1 MISARYPDA
10 SSRSDAVYPYYI
22 VPEAE
27 TAVHPLRHS
36 GQTPSAVAQRLARE
50 LRETLRTIPALKV
63 VDDACLK
70 FADGGCTYPMSLAV
84 VSRGGEGVAID
95 IEIDEPYTLPD
106 FIPRH
111 YIEDSSDSLRDSL
124 FRKSGWAVVRF
135 AEKQVAEGPADC
147 CGYVAALIN
156 SLGLFP
162 PIDTRS
168 AAKIAAVRRFSRVS
182 AENAVKA
189 GYREGYLMREGFE
202 QPEDWQQPNTAPLT
216 NDERECAEANGIGN
230 SRGPEPDNLEGYNAE
245 HHFGRDDD
253 ISFIP
258 ETHTYLYK
266 GCDALKSVTTVVSE
280 LFPAFDAQGIA
291 DRKAKEQKCSP
302 EVFTDKWN
310 LLAREAAETGTHM
323 HAQIENYLLGR
334 KTNSSFRL
342 RFSSRTASCD
352 KYVDVSKELSFFKN
366 FISRAGLRPY
376 RTEWR
381 IFDTDAR
388 LAGSPD
394 LVAEKN
400 GQLLMF
406 DWKRSTKV
414 VDAPHS
420 RGINGLPDTNC
431 WGRHGF
437 GAFAPLPDCSFVH
450 YSLQQA
456 VYRRILKKNYGLDI
470 ARAFLV
476 VLHPQYT
483 NFYIVETMDVEPYV
497 DRIFAALR

>member
-1 MISARYPDA
+1 MISARYPDT

-27 TAVHPLRHS
+27 TPVHPLRRS
-36 GQTPSAVAQRLARE
+36 GRAPSAVAQRMARE
-50 LRETLRTIPALKV
+50 LREMLRAVTALEV
-63 VDDACLK
+63 VDGASLK

-84 VSRGGEGVAID
+84 VGRGGVAID

-111 YIEDSSDSLRDSL
+111 YIEDSSDSLRDTL

-162 PIDTRS
+162 KIEARS

-182 AENAVKA
+182 AESAVKA

-202 QPEDWQQPNTAPLT
+202 QPEERQQPDASPLT
-216 NDERECAEANGIGN
+216 AEERDCARANGLGDGQ
-230 SRGPEPDNLEGYNAE
+230 GPEPDNLEGYNAK

-334 KTNSSFRL
+334 KTNSSFHL
-342 RFSSRTASCD
+342 RFSLRTAGCD
-352 KYVDVSKELSFFKN
+352 KYVGTTVRD
-366 FISRAGLRPY
+366 
-376 RTEWR
+376 
-381 IFDTDAR
+381 
-388 LAGSPD
+388 
-394 LVAEKN
+394 
-400 GQLLMF
+400 
-406 DWKRSTKV
+406 KR
-414 VDAPHS
+414 
-420 RGINGLPDTNC
+420 
-431 WGRHGF
+431 
-437 GAFAPLPDCSFVH
+437 
-450 YSLQQA
+450 
-456 VYRRILKKNYGLDI
+456 
-470 ARAFLV
+470 
-476 VLHPQYT
+476 
-483 NFYIVETMDVEPYV
+483 
-497 DRIFAALR
+497 